1 MSTILVVDDDID
13 LRDTLC
19 DALELAGHRPIAARD
34 GHEALEH
41 LRGDGTIHI
50 VLLDLMM
57 PNMNGWEFRKAQ
69 LADPRLARIP
79 VIVMTAAADLSKS
92 PVDATLVVKKPL
104 TLTRV
109 LEVVASHALPATAT

>member
-1 MSTILVVDDDID
+1 MITILVVDDDID

-19 DALELAGHRPIAARD
+19 DALELAGHNPIAARD
-34 GHEALEH
+34 GREALER
-41 LRGDGTIHI
+41 LRGDGKVHL

-57 PNMNGWEFRKAQ
+57 PNMNGWEFREAQ
-69 LADPRLARIP
+69 LADPRLAGIP

-92 PVDATLVVKKPL
+92 PVNATLVVKKPL

-109 LEVVASHALPATAT
+109 LEAVETHALPRAE